1 MRTITVCI
9 FSFFL
14 TGLLKAEI
22 KLATVFSDHMVLQR
36 NAAIPIWG
44 WAAKGEKITV
54 VFHDQKRQT
63 IADKTG
69 KWIVYL
75 GNEAAGGPYTLSVKG
90 KSSHIGLQDILVG
103 EVWVCSGQ
111 SNMEWPLSATLN
123 ADAEIPSA
131 SYSRIR
137 HIKIEHNVSVVPV
150 DDIKKTDWQVCTP
163 STAGTFTAVG
173 YYFAKTIEKELN
185 VPVGLINTSWGG
197 TIVETWISKTG
208 LQAHPDFLAIAN
220 QLPANREQFEKEQI
234 QNIKK
239 NVAAFQYADDTEV
252 KTGWELPGYN
262 DSRWS
267 NLAVPKIW
275 EEQGLAGLDGTVW
288 YRKTITL
295 TAEQAGKDAT
305 LWLGKIDDCD
315 LTFVNGVKIDETC
328 VWDKVRRYTVPGKLL
343 KEGENVIA
351 VKVLDTGG
359 GGGFHGDANDVKL
372 ETAGSILS
380 LAGEWKTRVD
390 INSSVTSVNPNS
402 MPTLLYNGMIHPLL
416 PFAVKGAIWY
426 QGESNAE
433 WAQQY
438 AISFPLM
445 IQDWRNK
452 FKQGDFSFYFVQ
464 LATFNASNQNG
475 TEGSKWAELRNAQF
489 KTLQVAKTGM
499 VVTTDIGD
507 AKDIHP
513 RNKLDVGKRLA
524 FLALKNDYEKNIVAS
539 GPLYKSMMVEN
550 SHIKIEFEHTGGGL
564 VAAGNKYGYLNGF
577 MIAGKDQK
585 FKWAKAWVRDNTVMV
600 WSDDVPE
607 PVAVRYAWM
616 DDASEVNLIN
626 KEGLPASPFRTD
638 DWTLLTDGV
647 KYSIG
652 K

>member
-1 MRTITVCI
+1 
-9 FSFFL
+9 
-14 TGLLKAEI
+14 
-22 KLATVFSDHMVLQR
+22 
-36 NAAIPIWG
+36 
-44 WAAKGEKITV
+44 
-54 VFHDQKRQT
+54 
-63 IADKTG
+63 
-69 KWIVYL
+69 
-75 GNEAAGGPYTLSVKG
+75 
-90 KSSHIGLQDILVG
+90 
-103 EVWVCSGQ
+103 
-111 SNMEWPLSATLN
+111 
-123 ADAEIPSA
+123 
-131 SYSRIR
+131 
-137 HIKIEHNVSVVPV
+137 
-150 DDIKKTDWQVCTP
+150 
-163 STAGTFTAVG
+163 
-173 YYFAKTIEKELN
+173 
-185 VPVGLINTSWGG
+185 
-197 TIVETWISKTG
+197 
-208 LQAHPDFLAIAN
+208 
-220 QLPANREQFEKEQI
+220 
-234 QNIKK
+234 
-239 NVAAFQYADDTEV
+239 
-252 KTGWELPGYN
+252 
-262 DSRWS
+262 
-267 NLAVPKIW
+267 
-275 EEQGLAGLDGTVW
+275 
-288 YRKTITL
+288 
-295 TAEQAGKDAT
+295 
-305 LWLGKIDDCD
+305 
-315 LTFVNGVKIDETC
+315 
-328 VWDKVRRYTVPGKLL
+328 
-343 KEGENVIA
+343 
-351 VKVLDTGG
+351 
-359 GGGFHGDANDVKL
+359 
-372 ETAGSILS
+372 
-380 LAGEWKTRVD
+380 
-390 INSSVTSVNPNS
+390 
-402 MPTLLYNGMIHPLL
+402 
-416 PFAVKGAIWY
+416 
-426 QGESNAE
+426 
-433 WAQQY
+433 
-438 AISFPLM
+438 M